1 MDLIDIEVRRKL
13 RVARRKKKHGKRRN
27 GLACWE
33 KNPDLP
39 VPNIFGTKLPV
50 ANISGN

>member
-1 MDLIDIEVRRKL
+1 MDLW
-13 RVARRKKKHGKRRN
+13 G
-27 GLACWE
+27 GLFFFAFALPF
-33 KNPDLP
+33 KPVMLMYIPDLP